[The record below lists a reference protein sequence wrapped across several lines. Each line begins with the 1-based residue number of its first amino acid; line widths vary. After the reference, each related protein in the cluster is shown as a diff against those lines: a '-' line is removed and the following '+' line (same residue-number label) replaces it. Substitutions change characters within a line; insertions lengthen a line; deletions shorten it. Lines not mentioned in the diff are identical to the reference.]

1 MKNIFNVFCYI
12 LSLFAIIAC
21 SDDNV
26 NDFSP
31 VPYPDEVVDPN
42 PDSDPDPDSK
52 PIWEITSPTIT
63 VFNSKASN
71 DISYRVPA
79 IAVTKKGSILVFC
92 EARYGTWQDKAG
104 RTDILMKR
112 STDKGV
118 TWTEKNLTSQATS
131 SKLSYMD
138 PTVVVDQVTG
148 KIFLFTSLWDAV
160 GKESAKQGYN
170 NRAIM
175 YTSEDDGLNWTRKD
189 LTDEVEIGIFS
200 GATRMIGS
208 FGPGSGVQMT
218 SSEQYKNRLIVPIRT
233 FKVNEAAGTVSN
245 GGNTAMWSDDNGVT
259 WETGQPNKSGEWTVT
274 EAPDGALIGNIRYNG
289 HRQNYVSTDGGAK
302 WPSFSDYAPTAL
314 PTPAQG
320 CAGSVIVKDGWM
332 YYCGAKGITETTAH
346 DDRGILYL
354 AKAKFFGG
362 HSHTFE
368 PADHMVLYD
377 KAAGYTCMALLPD
390 GDMAIVAEL
399 GNEPGFQKLST
410 RPAGWMRLEL
420 FILSTK

>member
-1 MKNIFNVFCYI
+1 MRNLFNALVLCIGLY
-12 LSLFAIIAC
+12 LFNAC

-42 PDSDPDPDSK
+42 PDPDPNPDSK
-52 PIWEITSPTIT
+52 PVWGVTSPTIT

-79 IAVTKKGSILVFC
+79 IAVTKNGSILVFC
-92 EARYGTWQDKAG
+92 EARYGTWMDKAG

-112 STDKGV
+112 STDKGA
-118 TWTEKNLTSQATS
+118 TWTEINLTNQDAS

-160 GKESAKQGYN
+160 GKIKEKQGYN

-189 LTDEVEIGIFS
+189 LTDEVEIGIFG

-218 SSEQYKNRLIVPIRT
+218 SSELYKNRLIVPIRT
-233 FKVNEAAGTVSN
+233 FKVNQDAGTVSN
-245 GGNTAMWSDDNGVT
+245 GGNTAMWSDDSGVT
-259 WETGQPNKSGEWTVT
+259 WKTGQPNKSGEWTVT
-274 EAPDGALIGNIRYNG
+274 EAPDGALIGNIRYDG
-289 HRQNYVSTDGGAK
+289 RRQNYVSTDGGAK
-302 WPSFSDYAPTAL
+302 WPSFSDYSATAL
-314 PTPAQG
+314 PTPDGG
-320 CAGSVIVKDGWM
+320 CAGSVIAKDGWL
-332 YYCGAKGITETTAH
+332 YYCGPKGIAATGSY

-354 AKAKFFGG
+354 TKAKFFDG
-362 HSHTFE
+362 HSHTFDS
-368 PADHMVLYD
+368 ADQMALYD
-377 KAAGYTCMALLPD
+377 KAAGYSCMAFMPD
-390 GDMAIVAEL
+390 GDLVIIAEL
-399 GNEPGFQKLST
+399 GDEPGFQKLQT
-410 RPAGWMRLEL
+410 RPVGWMRLEL
-420 FILSTK
+420 FKLSTK

>member
-1 MKNIFNVFCYI
+1 MKHLFNVLALGI
-12 LSLFAIIAC
+12 GLFFFNAC

-26 NDFSP
+26 NDFRP
-31 VPYPDEVVDPN
+31 VPYPDEVVDLN
-42 PDSDPDPDSK
+42 PDPDFE
-52 PIWEITSPTIT
+52 PIWEIASPTIT
-63 VFNSKASN
+63 VFSSKASN

-79 IAVTKKGSILVFC
+79 IAITKKGSILVFC

-112 STDKGV
+112 STDKGI
-118 TWTEKNLTSQATS
+118 TWTEKNLTNQATS

-245 GGNTAMWSDDNGVT
+245 GGNTAMWSDDNGGT
-259 WETGQPNKSGEWTVT
+259 WETGQPNKSGEWMVT

-302 WPSFSDYAPTAL
+302 WPSFSDYDPIAL
-314 PTPAQG
+314 PTPAKG

-332 YYCGAKGITETTAH
+332 YYCGAKGIIETTAH

-362 HSHTFE
+362 HSHTFD

-399 GNEPGFQKLST
+399 GNGPGFQKLST
-410 RPAGWMRLEL
+410 RPAEWMRLEL
-420 FILSTK
+420 FILSTKKPL

>member
-1 MKNIFNVFCYI
+1 MKIVFNALA
-12 LSLFAIIAC
+12 LSMSMLFLNAC

-31 VPYPDEVVDPN
+31 VPYPDEIVDPN
-42 PDSDPDPDSK
+42 PDPDPEE
-52 PIWEITSPTIT
+52 PIWEVTSSTT
-63 VFNSKASN
+63 VFKSKESN

-79 IAVTKKGSILVFC
+79 VAVTKNGSILVFC
-92 EARYGTWQDKAG
+92 ETRYGTWQDKAG

-112 STDKGV
+112 SIDKGK
-118 TWTEKNLTSQATS
+118 TWTEKNLTSQSTS

-175 YTSEDDGLNWTRKD
+175 YTSEDDGVSWTRKD
-189 LTDEVEIGIFS
+189 LTDEVKIGVFS
-200 GATRMIGS
+200 NATRMIGS

-245 GGNTAMWSDDNGVT
+245 GGNTAMWSDDGGVT
-259 WETGQPNKSGEWTVT
+259 WATGQPNKSGEWTVT
-274 EAPDGALIGNIRYNG
+274 EAPDGALIGNIRYKG
-289 HRQNYVSTDGGAK
+289 YRQNYVSTDGGAK
-302 WPSFSDYAPTAL
+302 WPSFSDYTPAAL
-314 PTPAQG
+314 PTPDGG
-320 CAGSVIVKDGWM
+320 CAGSVIVKDDWL
-332 YYCGAKGITETTAH
+332 YYCGAKGIVATNEH

-354 AKAKFFGG
+354 TKAKFFGG
-362 HSHTFE
+362 HSHTFGS
-368 PADHMVLYD
+368 ADQMVLYD
-377 KAAGYTCMALLPD
+377 KAAGYTCMALMPD
-390 GDMAIVAEL
+390 GTMAIVAEL
-399 GNEPGFQKLST
+399 GDEPGFQKLST
-410 RPAGWMRLEL
+410 RPDGWMRLEL

>member
-1 MKNIFNVFCYI
+1 
-12 LSLFAIIAC
+12 
-21 SDDNV
+21 
-26 NDFSP
+26 
-31 VPYPDEVVDPN
+31 
-42 PDSDPDPDSK
+42 
-52 PIWEITSPTIT
+52 
-63 VFNSKASN
+63 
-71 DISYRVPA
+71 
-79 IAVTKKGSILVFC
+79 
-92 EARYGTWQDKAG
+92 
-104 RTDILMKR
+104 MKR

-302 WPSFSDYAPTAL
+302 WPSFSDY
-314 PTPAQG
+314 
-320 CAGSVIVKDGWM
+320 
-332 YYCGAKGITETTAH
+332 
-346 DDRGILYL
+346 
-354 AKAKFFGG
+354 
-362 HSHTFE
+362 
-368 PADHMVLYD
+368 
-377 KAAGYTCMALLPD
+377 
-390 GDMAIVAEL
+390 
-399 GNEPGFQKLST
+399 
-410 RPAGWMRLEL
+410 
-420 FILSTK
+420 TKCI